1 MVKDKGEVVSLL
13 PGVLVGGTLKVVD
26 FTIVFKMR
34 AGLGFDFSSGDL
46 GIAFDVAVTSV
57 GAVLPRAAETR
68 VCVGMVLHTNE
79 RVVFGSFLRICA
91 RM

>member
-1 MVKDKGEVVSLL
+1 LVKEKGVVVSLL
-13 PGVLVGGTLKVVD
+13 PGVLVGGTLKAVD
-26 FTIVFKMR
+26 FTTVFKIW

-46 GIAFDVAVTSV
+46 GIAFDVAFTPV

-79 RVVFGSFLRICA
+79 RVVSGSFLRICA